1 MKKRWFSG
9 IIIPVLCVILA
20 GLLIWSLIYFN
31 FHRIFVLTQNLG
43 LGKDRGELV
52 ICSPKCYSVALE
64 DIESDT
70 RINIDQS
77 LMLVNT
83 SYTVSEDYVWNISEY
98 KSTGVYM
105 NTCMQASY
113 ASLSAAVTEQTGKK
127 LYVSSDV
134 RGREEQEELY
144 EKDPTTA
151 TLPGASEHETGLC
164 VDVYV
169 AGAAGDSFLKSEAG
183 RFVNSHAHEYGLIIR
198 YPSYGEDKTGIR
210 FEPWHI
216 RYVGCAVA
224 GYIYNDNLTLEEFV
238 DGLEIGK
245 FYSYGD
251 YIFSRQDASLS
262 LEIPQDAKNVTLSP
276 DNTGYYI
283 LVAQM

>member
-1 MKKRWFSG
+1 MKKTKRVG
-9 IIIPVLCVILA
+9 IIFPIVCVLLA
-20 GLLIWSLIYFN
+20 ILLIWSLIYFN
-31 FHRIFVLTQNLG
+31 FHRIFVLAQNLG
-43 LGKDRGELV
+43 LGKE
-52 ICSPKCYSVALE
+52 KCALAVCTPECDTLSFE
-64 DIESDT
+64 DIERDT
-70 RINIDQS
+70 RIHTDQS

-83 SYTVSEDYVWNISEY
+83 SHTVDEDHVWDISEY

-105 NTCMQASY
+105 NRCMQASY

-134 RGREEQEELY
+134 RDREEQEALY

-169 AGAAGDSFLKSEAG
+169 AGYAGDSFLKSEAG
-183 RFVNSHAHEYGLIIR
+183 RFVNSNAHKYGFIIR

-216 RYVGCAVA
+216 RYVGMGVA
-224 GYIYNDNLTLEEFV
+224 DYIYNNNLTLEEFV
-238 DGLEIGK
+238 DGLEVNK

-251 YIFSRQDASLS
+251 YVFSRQDASQPLK
-262 LEIPQDAKNVTLSP
+262 IPQNAKNVTLSP

-283 LVAQM
+283 LVAQI